1 MSANNKLYPEDQA
14 KVDKYLNRPNKRVE
28 HKPFRPWLLLGVIV
42 GVMTL
47 MSLFSYYLAYQHG
60 VV

>member
-1 MSANNKLYPEDQA
+1 MKANTKLYPEDQA
-14 KVDKYLNRPNKRVE
+14 KVDAYLNRPNKRIE
-28 HKPFRPWLLLGVIV
+28 RKPFRPWLLLGVIV
-42 GVMTL
+42 IVMTV

>member
-1 MSANNKLYPEDQA
+1 MKTHTKLYPEDQA
-14 KVDKYLNRPNKRVE
+14 KVDEYLNRSNKRIE
-28 HKPFRPWLLLGVIV
+28 RKPFRPWLLLGVIL

-47 MSLFSYYLAYQHG
+47 MSVFSYFLAYQHG